1 MLHIF
6 SGFFLLFLIGLP
18 APTLAAASPDTEET
32 AHIRG
37 VIQNNLMRF
46 IGITGPKHLA
56 MRRLVS
62 RSNSGP
68 RHVLR
73 MVLGGY
79 DIVRRLRTK
88 TFRDPEEIGGR
99 LAQKVF
105 MIGPDGKASMVVYL
119 MEKQDSKISR
129 IGGISIIPLADQ
141 SA

>member
-1 MLHIF
+1 
-6 SGFFLLFLIGLP
+6 
-18 APTLAAASPDTEET
+18 
-32 AHIRG
+32 
-37 VIQNNLMRF
+37 
-46 IGITGPKHLA
+46 

-79 DIVRRLRTK
+79 AIVHRLRTK

-105 MIGPDGKASMVVYL
+105 MIGPDGNASIVVYL
-119 MEKQDSKISR
+119 MEKQDSKILR
-129 IGGISIIPLADQ
+129 FGGISIIPLADQ